1 MGIET
6 LSDDKVSELMR
17 CLRAFLGDML
27 DIDDQQRR
35 DMSLSLA
42 HGLGRFKIKFSSD
55 KVDTMIIQ
63 AVNLHEDLDKEIN
76 NYMMRLKEWYG
87 YHFPELTKEIEDPTQ
102 YC

>member
-1 MGIET
+1 MIFGKLSKGLKKFLSENQISGKLLLSEKKMAQEIRKKMGIET

-55 KVDTMIIQ
+55 KVDTMII
-63 AVNLHEDLDKEIN
+63 
-76 NYMMRLKEWYG
+76 
-87 YHFPELTKEIEDPTQ
+87 
-102 YC
+102 